1 MSAVTLA
8 SRAVLA
14 QYATKVI
21 RPFEYLILG
30 FFLLLVIG
38 TVLLA
43 SYVSPWWWLLM
54 IVVIAYGII
63 GSIAWLVIHFTI
75 DRLRPDQTP
84 VQKQV
89 VNRFIVQVEKVA
101 DTLQVTRFTLLLRVI
116 RDVMSRNR
124 TNVLTEF
131 ANDSK
136 ELKEDFQKVIN
147 TFK

>member
-1 MSAVTLA
+1 MNAVTLA

-21 RPFEYLILG
+21 RPFEFMILG
-30 FFLLLVIG
+30 FFLVLVIS

-54 IVVIAYGII
+54 VVVVAYGII

-75 DRLRPDQTP
+75 DKLRPEQTNSQTEA
-84 VQKQV
+84 VKK
-89 VNRFIVQVEKVA
+89 FITKVEKVA
-101 DTLQVTRFTLLLRVI
+101 DTLQITRFGLVLRVI
-116 RDVMSRNR
+116 RDVMDRGR
-124 TNVLTEF
+124 ANVLTEF

-136 ELKEDFQKVIN
+136 DLKSSFEKVVSA
-147 TFK
+147 FR